1 MSRFRK
7 VLLGVAAALVAL
19 LVVFGY
25 GVLNIMGVIQTGPY
39 EHEAPSIPE
48 LQRPAVLVLSKANG
62 FVHEEALPAGE
73 AMLRELARE
82 HNWSIYTTDNAATH
96 NPQDLARFDVVVW
109 NNVSGDVLTEEQ
121 RAALRAWIEQGGG
134 WVGIHASGGDLHYKW
149 DWYRDTLIGAQFVGH
164 TMDPQFQDAVVHVA
178 DDSLQVTSG
187 LPSAWNVPS
196 EEWYAFDQS
205 PRDKGYEILLT
216 LDESSYVTRGKTLLW
231 QDRMEGEHPI
241 AWRHSP
247 GQGRA
252 LYIAIGHQAATYQL
266 PQFQRLVG
274 RAIEWAGR
282 LSADRTPAGG

>member
-7 VLLGVAAALVAL
+7 VLLSVAAALVL
-19 LVVFGY
+19 LVVVVGY
-25 GVLNIMGVIQTGPY
+25 GVLNTMGIIQNGPY
-39 EHEAPSIPE
+39 EHNAPPIPE

-62 FVHEEALPAGE
+62 FVHEDALPAGE
-73 AMLRELARE
+73 AMLNDLARE
-82 HNWSIYTTDNAATH
+82 RNWGIYTTDNAATH

-121 RAALRAWIEQGGG
+121 RSALRTWVEQGGG

-149 DWYRDTLIGAQFVGH
+149 DWYLGTLIGAQFVGH
-164 TMDPQFQDAVVHVA
+164 TMDPQFQDAAVLVA
-178 DDSLQVTSG
+178 DDSLEVTSH
-187 LPSAWNVPS
+187 LPSVWNVPS

-216 LDESSYVTRGKTLLW
+216 LDESSYVSSGKTLFW

-252 LYIAIGHQAATYQL
+252 LYSAIGHQAATYELPEFRQL
-266 PQFQRLVG
+266 IG
-274 RAIEWAGR
+274 NAIEWAGR
-282 LSADRTPAGG
+282 MSSPASPFEH